1 MTPPHG
7 ATPFGVPA
15 TFAGA
20 GPSSSAV
27 PIVGPPSG
35 RGPVGEGRPAPAST
49 GQYALA
55 IGIGVLVAGVI
66 AGAGLYAWKRQ
77 HAGATVA
84 SPTAAPAPA
93 SASAAPASASAA
105 RGELVFETT
114 PTDATLFLDGRA
126 LGSGVRRTPRPPA
139 GTTATLVVRA
149 PGKRDATRLVDYFTN
164 SPMRI
169 TLEDAPALADAPEP
183 SAASAKPP
191 EPKPEPVK
199 PATAAPP
206 GIPAGAKPDP
216 RPKAPKP
223 DPALPANPY

>member
-84 SPTAAPAPA
+84 SPTAAPAP
-93 SASAAPASASAA
+93 ASAAPASASAA